1 MIKLNTKYLEKFVT
15 IEEINNLM
23 PKIKNIKNNQHQLL
37 GANLLGWQNINENTD
52 IIKKYAKKIQQES
65 EYLIVIGIGGSYLG
79 AKSAIDIF
87 TPSFNELKT
96 TKVIFVGNNLSTKYI
111 NDVINLINNK
121 DFSINVISKSGSTIE
136 PAIAFR
142 IFKKLLQE
150 KYENYQ
156 TRIYS
161 TTSNCGILYE
171 MSVKEKYNIL
181 NIPNNIGG
189 RYSVLTDAGLL
200 PMLVSGIN
208 IDQVLNGALTAKK
221 NFENINNSVYI
232 YSAIR
237 NILYQKNYQIEL
249 FVAYD
254 SKYQMLN
261 EWLKQLFGESEG
273 KEDKG
278 LLPTSATFSTDLH
291 SLGQFIQ
298 EGSKVLFETI
308 LQVETPTNDLLIP
321 KTSDDLDCL
330 NYLAGKSVDFVN
342 KKACEGTIEAHVETG
357 KVPNIILTMDRLD
370 AKNFGYMVYFFELA
384 CAMSVYLLD
393 VNPFNQPGVEVY
405 KANMFKLLG
414 KPSN

>member
-221 NFENINNSVYI
+221 ILKILIIRCIYI
-232 YSAIR
+232 LR
-237 NILYQKNYQIEL
+237 
-249 FVAYD
+249 
-254 SKYQMLN
+254 
-261 EWLKQLFGESEG
+261 
-273 KEDKG
+273 
-278 LLPTSATFSTDLH
+278 
-291 SLGQFIQ
+291 LGIFYI
-298 EGSKVLFETI
+298 
-308 LQVETPTNDLLIP
+308 
-321 KTSDDLDCL
+321 
-330 NYLAGKSVDFVN
+330 
-342 KKACEGTIEAHVETG
+342 KK
-357 KVPNIILTMDRLD
+357 II
-370 AKNFGYMVYFFELA
+370 K
-384 CAMSVYLLD
+384 
-393 VNPFNQPGVEVY
+393 
-405 KANMFKLLG
+405 
-414 KPSN
+414 